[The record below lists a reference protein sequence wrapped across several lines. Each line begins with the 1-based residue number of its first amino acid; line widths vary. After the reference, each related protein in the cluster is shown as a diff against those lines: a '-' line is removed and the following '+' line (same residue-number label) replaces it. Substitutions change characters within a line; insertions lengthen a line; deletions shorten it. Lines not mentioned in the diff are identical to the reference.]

1 MFYVSPDL
9 QLLLMCFISCQLA
22 GNLSQIYELSQ
33 ATYELQGP
41 YCHVI
46 LGGLTI
52 LAQPE
57 NPPMNINCTF

>member
-1 MFYVSPDL
+1 
-9 QLLLMCFISCQLA
+9 MCFISCQLA
-22 GNLSQIYELSQ
+22 EFAALIDELQ